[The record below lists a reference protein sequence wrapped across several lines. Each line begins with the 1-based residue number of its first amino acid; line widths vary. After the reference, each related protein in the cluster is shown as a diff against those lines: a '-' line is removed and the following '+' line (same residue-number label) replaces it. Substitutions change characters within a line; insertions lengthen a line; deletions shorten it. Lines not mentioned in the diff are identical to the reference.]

1 MNNSF
6 TTKESMMEGCIMAL
20 LFLVVLAPINS
31 HAQRTKKVTTTNA
44 ISTTTNSTVAVVSK
58 K

>member
-1 MNNSF
+1 
-6 TTKESMMEGCIMAL
+6 MEGCIMAL

-31 HAQRTKKVTTTNA
+31 HAQRTKKPTTTNA

>member
-1 MNNSF
+1 MKNSF
-6 TTKESMMEGCIMAL
+6 TAKESMVKGFIVAL

>member
-1 MNNSF
+1 
-6 TTKESMMEGCIMAL
+6 MMESCIVAL

-31 HAQRTKKVTTTNA
+31 YAQRTKKVTTTNA